1 MTGELKIG
9 QIKILM
15 EIKSVNGG
23 KVKLVLRIYLVV
35 IKTLDRRLIEVVMRI

>member
-15 EIKSVNGG
+15 EIKPVNGG

-35 IKTLDRRLIEVVMRI
+35 IKTLDRRLI